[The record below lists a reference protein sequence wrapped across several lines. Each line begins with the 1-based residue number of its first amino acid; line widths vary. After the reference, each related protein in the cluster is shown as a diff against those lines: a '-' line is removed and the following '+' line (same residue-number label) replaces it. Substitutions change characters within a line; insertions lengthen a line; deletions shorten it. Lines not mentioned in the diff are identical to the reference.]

1 MPRCYCIKIHNR
13 RNCYCNAAQDLAVS
27 YAQVNSMGI
36 VKLNERERLI
46 ERILRMPDEDVAV
59 AAKFLDTL
67 YDDIS
72 PDELA
77 RQTAMDIASI
87 EASKGETGI
96 SLDDFL
102 HESGISRQ
110 EAEDAARAE
119 GWLKDIYR

>member
-1 MPRCYCIKIHNR
+1 
-13 RNCYCNAAQDLAVS
+13 
-27 YAQVNSMGI
+27 MGI

-67 YDDIS
+67 YDEDIS

-102 HESGISRQ
+102 HESGILRQ

-119 GWLKDIYR
+119 GWLK